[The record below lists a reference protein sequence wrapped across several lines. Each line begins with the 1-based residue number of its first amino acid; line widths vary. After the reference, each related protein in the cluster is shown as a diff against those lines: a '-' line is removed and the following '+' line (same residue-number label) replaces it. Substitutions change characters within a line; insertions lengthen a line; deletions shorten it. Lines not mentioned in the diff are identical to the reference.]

1 MRVIIQRVTQ
11 ASVHIEGCEPQSIG
25 RGLVVF
31 VAVARNDKEKDAD
44 FLAGKIAAL
53 RIFPDEEDRMNRS
66 LVETGGELLIVS
78 NFTLYG
84 DCRKGRRPS
93 FDLAAPP
100 ERARELYDYFVERAR
115 RECPVVKTGV
125 FQAHMSVR
133 IENWGPVTLICE
145 SDAAAV

>member
-1 MRVIIQRVTQ
+1 MRVIIQRVSR
-11 ASVHIEGCEPQSIG
+11 ASVHIEGCPPETIG
-25 RGLVVF
+25 PGLVVL
-31 VAVARNDKEKDAD
+31 VAIARDDKEKDAD
-44 FLAGKIAAL
+44 FLVSKLAGL
-53 RIFPDEEDRMNRS
+53 RIFPDEQGKMNKS

-100 ERARELYDYFVERAR
+100 DRARILYNYFVDRAR

-125 FQAHMSVR
+125 FQAHMSVQ
-133 IENWGPVTLICE
+133 IENSGPVTLICDSN
-145 SDAAAV
+145 SDAP

>member
-1 MRVIIQRVTQ
+1 M
-11 ASVHIEGCEPQSIG
+11 
-25 RGLVVF
+25 VVL
-31 VAVARNDKEKDAD
+31 VAVGRNDQQKDAD

-53 RIFPDEEDRMNRS
+53 RIFPDEEGRMNRS

-100 ERARELYDYFVERAR
+100 ERARELYDYFVQRAR

-145 SDAAAV
+145 SEAPAV

>member
-1 MRVIIQRVTQ
+1 M
-11 ASVHIEGCEPQSIG
+11 
-25 RGLVVF
+25 VF